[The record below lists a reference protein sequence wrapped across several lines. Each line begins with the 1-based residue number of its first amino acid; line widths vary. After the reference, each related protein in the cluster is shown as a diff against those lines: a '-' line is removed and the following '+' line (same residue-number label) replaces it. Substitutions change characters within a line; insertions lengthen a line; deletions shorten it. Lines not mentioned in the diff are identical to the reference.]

1 MEISPDEIKAYKDVG
16 ERLISALDNY
26 SNLNAGMSNNA
37 EVKINAGGIGVLLVT
52 GFAAFM
58 CGLCLA
64 MIFIV
69 FRQEKK
75 IDNMQDYLN
84 VIYQYAPQ
92 LKPGSHQNVSD
103 NHHQS
108 SKEAGQQ

>member
-1 MEISPDEIKAYKDVG
+1 MENLSDEMQKYVEVS
-16 ERLISALDNY
+16 ERLINALDSRATS
-26 SNLNAGMSNNA
+26 SNSSNTA
-37 EVKINAGGIGVLLVT
+37 EVKINAGGIGVLIVT

-58 CGLCLA
+58 CGLCLC
-64 MIFIV
+64 MMFIV

-92 LKPGSHQNVSD
+92 LKPGSINNVGD
-103 NHHQS
+103 NHNHAPEEG
-108 SKEAGQQ
+108 K

>member
-1 MEISPDEIKAYKDVG
+1 MEILPDEIKEYKEVG
-16 ERLISALDNY
+16 ERLISALDRY
-26 SNLNAGMSNNA
+26 SAGNGTMSNTA
-37 EVKINAGGIGVLLVT
+37 EVKINAGGLGVLLVT

-58 CGLCLA
+58 CGLCLS
-64 MIFIV
+64 MMFIV

-92 LKPGSHQNVSD
+92 LKPGNHQNVSD

-108 SKEAGQQ
+108 

>member
-1 MEISPDEIKAYKDVG
+1 VEILPDEIKEYKDVG
-16 ERLISALDNY
+16 ERLISALDRY
-26 SNLNAGMSNNA
+26 STANGNMSNIA
-37 EVKINAGGIGVLLVT
+37 EVKINAGGLGVLLVT

-64 MIFIV
+64 MMFIV

-92 LKPGSHQNVSD
+92 LKPGDSHVSD
-103 NHHQS
+103 NHHKS
-108 SKEAGQQ
+108 TEKSHS

>member
-1 MEISPDEIKAYKDVG
+1 VEILPDEIREYKDVG
-16 ERLISALDNY
+16 ERLISALDKY
-26 SNLNAGMSNNA
+26 SDMNGAMSNTA
-37 EVKINAGGIGVLLVT
+37 EVKINAGGLGVLLVT

-64 MIFIV
+64 MMFIV

-92 LKPGSHQNVSD
+92 LKSGENHVSD
-103 NHHQS
+103 NHHNTSQ
-108 SKEAGQQ
+108 ETNG